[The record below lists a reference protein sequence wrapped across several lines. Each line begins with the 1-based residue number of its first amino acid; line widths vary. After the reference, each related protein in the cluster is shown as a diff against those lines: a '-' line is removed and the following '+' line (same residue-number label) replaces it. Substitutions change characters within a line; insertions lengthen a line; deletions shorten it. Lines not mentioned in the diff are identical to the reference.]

1 MSVNE
6 TNDDVL
12 FLVLD
17 LLTLEQFITTILQT
31 YNYIVRIIM
40 WKLLASKQWH
50 SQYKYRLHN
59 TWNHVHKQNFHSNIN
74 ID

>member
-17 LLTLEQFITTILQT
+17 LLTLKQIITTVLQT

-40 WKLLASKQWH
+40 WKNLTSKQWH
-50 SQYKYRLHN
+50 SKY
-59 TWNHVHKQNFHSNIN
+59 N
-74 ID
+74 IDFTIHQIMYINKISIPT